1 MAQIKSLNLINFKSY
16 SSFNKV
22 INSKNIVL
30 TGPNG
35 SGKTNILEAL
45 SFFSNS
51 KGLRSE
57 KLNNQIKK
65 RFIFLLIIF
74 VCFSTSIFLISYS
87 LKDQIAYFVEPTDLK
102 SMDGIE
108 NKYLRVGGLV
118 KKNSLKFI
126 DGSWIFEV
134 IDQNQNSVNVVFSKT
149 LPNLVEEDKG
159 IIVEG
164 KFVDNIFVAEIVLAK
179 HDENYMPQ
187 SAIDKLKEEGKWRG
201 N

>member
-1 MAQIKSLNLINFKSY
+1 MRII
-16 SSFNKV
+16 
-22 INSKNIVL
+22 
-30 TGPNG
+30 
-35 SGKTNILEAL
+35 
-45 SFFSNS
+45 
-51 KGLRSE
+51 

-102 SMDGIE
+102 SMGEIE

-118 KKNSLKFI
+118 KANSLKFI
-126 DGSWIFEV
+126 DGNWIFEV
-134 IDQNQNSVNVVFSKT
+134 IDQNKNSVNVVFSKT
-149 LPNLVEEDKG
+149 LPNLVEENKG

-164 KFVDNIFVAEIVLAK
+164 KFINNIFIAEIVLAK

>member
-1 MAQIKSLNLINFKSY
+1 MRII
-16 SSFNKV
+16 
-22 INSKNIVL
+22 
-30 TGPNG
+30 
-35 SGKTNILEAL
+35 
-45 SFFSNS
+45 
-51 KGLRSE
+51 
-57 KLNNQIKK
+57 KLNSQIKK

-74 VCFSTSIFLISYS
+74 ACFSASIFLISYS

-102 SMDGIE
+102 GMDGIE

-118 KKNSLKFI
+118 KTNSLKFL
-126 DGSWIFEV
+126 DGNWIFEV
-134 IDQNQNSVNVVFSKT
+134 VDQNQNSVNVVFSKT
-149 LPNLVEEDKG
+149 LPSLVEENKG

-164 KFVDNIFVAEIVLAK
+164 KFIDNIFIAEIVLAK

>member
-1 MAQIKSLNLINFKSY
+1 MRII
-16 SSFNKV
+16 
-22 INSKNIVL
+22 
-30 TGPNG
+30 
-35 SGKTNILEAL
+35 
-45 SFFSNS
+45 
-51 KGLRSE
+51 

-74 VCFSTSIFLISYS
+74 VCFSASIFLISYS

-118 KKNSLKFI
+118 KTNSLKFL
-126 DGSWIFEV
+126 DGNWVFEV
-134 IDQNQNSVNVVFSKT
+134 VDQNQNSVNVVFSKT
-149 LPNLVEEDKG
+149 LPNLVEENKG

-164 KFVDNIFVAEIVLAK
+164 KFIDNIFVAEIVLAK

>member
-1 MAQIKSLNLINFKSY
+1 MRII
-16 SSFNKV
+16 
-22 INSKNIVL
+22 
-30 TGPNG
+30 
-35 SGKTNILEAL
+35 
-45 SFFSNS
+45 
-51 KGLRSE
+51 

-74 VCFSTSIFLISYS
+74 ACFSISIFLISYS

-118 KKNSLKFI
+118 KINSLKFL
-126 DGSWIFEV
+126 DGNWVFEV
-134 IDQNQNSVNVVFSKT
+134 VDQNQNSVNVVFSKT
-149 LPNLVEEDKG
+149 LPNLVEENKG

-164 KFVDNIFVAEIVLAK
+164 KFIDNIFVAEIVLAK

>member
-1 MAQIKSLNLINFKSY
+1 MRII
-16 SSFNKV
+16 
-22 INSKNIVL
+22 
-30 TGPNG
+30 
-35 SGKTNILEAL
+35 
-45 SFFSNS
+45 
-51 KGLRSE
+51 
-57 KLNNQIKK
+57 KLNNQIRK
-65 RFIFLLIIF
+65 RFVFLLIIF

-164 KFVDNIFVAEIVLAK
+164 KFVDNIFFAEIVLAK

>member
-1 MAQIKSLNLINFKSY
+1 MRII
-16 SSFNKV
+16 
-22 INSKNIVL
+22 
-30 TGPNG
+30 
-35 SGKTNILEAL
+35 
-45 SFFSNS
+45 
-51 KGLRSE
+51 

-74 VCFSTSIFLISYS
+74 VCFSASIFLISYS

-102 SMDGIE
+102 NMDGIE

-118 KKNSLKFI
+118 KTNSLKFL
-126 DGSWIFEV
+126 DGNWVFEV
-134 IDQNQNSVNVVFSKT
+134 VDQNQNSVNVVFSKT
-149 LPNLVEEDKG
+149 LPNLVEENKG

-164 KFVDNIFVAEIVLAK
+164 KFIDNIFVAEIVLAK

>member
-1 MAQIKSLNLINFKSY
+1 MRII
-16 SSFNKV
+16 
-22 INSKNIVL
+22 
-30 TGPNG
+30 
-35 SGKTNILEAL
+35 
-45 SFFSNS
+45 
-51 KGLRSE
+51 

-65 RFIFLLIIF
+65 RFVFLLIIF

-118 KKNSLKFI
+118 KTNSLKFL
-126 DGSWIFEV
+126 DGNWVFEV
-134 IDQNQNSVNVVFSKT
+134 VDQNQNSVNVVFSKT
-149 LPNLVEEDKG
+149 LPNLVEENKG

-164 KFVDNIFVAEIVLAK
+164 KFIDNIFVAEIVLAK

>member
-1 MAQIKSLNLINFKSY
+1 MRII
-16 SSFNKV
+16 
-22 INSKNIVL
+22 
-30 TGPNG
+30 
-35 SGKTNILEAL
+35 
-45 SFFSNS
+45 
-51 KGLRSE
+51 

-74 VCFSTSIFLISYS
+74 VCFSASIFLISYS

-102 SMDGIE
+102 NMNGID

-118 KKNSLKFI
+118 KANSLKFI
-126 DGSWIFEV
+126 DGNWIFEV
-134 IDQNQNSVNVVFSKT
+134 IDQNKNSVKVVFSKT
-149 LPNLVEEDKG
+149 LPNLIEENKG

-164 KFVDNIFVAEIVLAK
+164 KFIDNIFIAEIVLAK

-201 N
+201 D

>member
-1 MAQIKSLNLINFKSY
+1 MRII
-16 SSFNKV
+16 
-22 INSKNIVL
+22 
-30 TGPNG
+30 
-35 SGKTNILEAL
+35 
-45 SFFSNS
+45 
-51 KGLRSE
+51 

-74 VCFSTSIFLISYS
+74 VCFSVSIFLISYS

-108 NKYLRVGGLV
+108 NRYLRVGGLV
-118 KKNSLKFI
+118 KKNSLEFI
-126 DGSWIFEV
+126 DGNWIFEV
-134 IDQNQNSVNVVFSKT
+134 VDQNQNSVNVVFSKT
-149 LPNLVEEDKG
+149 LPNLIEENKG

-164 KFVDNIFVAEIVLAK
+164 KFIDNIFIAEIVLAK

>member
-1 MAQIKSLNLINFKSY
+1 MRII
-16 SSFNKV
+16 
-22 INSKNIVL
+22 
-30 TGPNG
+30 
-35 SGKTNILEAL
+35 
-45 SFFSNS
+45 
-51 KGLRSE
+51 

-74 VCFSTSIFLISYS
+74 VCFSSSIFLISYS

-149 LPNLVEEDKG
+149 LPNLVEENKG

>member
-1 MAQIKSLNLINFKSY
+1 MRII
-16 SSFNKV
+16 
-22 INSKNIVL
+22 
-30 TGPNG
+30 
-35 SGKTNILEAL
+35 
-45 SFFSNS
+45 
-51 KGLRSE
+51 

-74 VCFSTSIFLISYS
+74 ACFSTSIFLISYS

-102 SMDGIE
+102 NMDGIE

-118 KKNSLKFI
+118 KTNSLKFL
-126 DGSWIFEV
+126 DGKWVFEV
-134 IDQNQNSVNVVFSKT
+134 VDQNQNSVNVVFSKT
-149 LPNLVEEDKG
+149 LPNLVEENKG

-164 KFVDNIFVAEIVLAK
+164 KFIDNIFVAEIVLAK

>member
-1 MAQIKSLNLINFKSY
+1 MRII
-16 SSFNKV
+16 
-22 INSKNIVL
+22 
-30 TGPNG
+30 
-35 SGKTNILEAL
+35 
-45 SFFSNS
+45 
-51 KGLRSE
+51 

-74 VCFSTSIFLISYS
+74 TCFSASIFLISYS

-102 SMDGIE
+102 NMDGIE

-118 KKNSLKFI
+118 KTNSLKFL
-126 DGSWIFEV
+126 DGNWIFEV
-134 IDQNQNSVNVVFSKT
+134 VDQNQNSVNVVFSKT
-149 LPNLVEEDKG
+149 LPNLVEENKG

-164 KFVDNIFVAEIVLAK
+164 KFIDNIFVAEIVLAK

>member
-1 MAQIKSLNLINFKSY
+1 MRII
-16 SSFNKV
+16 
-22 INSKNIVL
+22 
-30 TGPNG
+30 
-35 SGKTNILEAL
+35 
-45 SFFSNS
+45 
-51 KGLRSE
+51 

-65 RFIFLLIIF
+65 RFVFLLIIF

-108 NKYLRVGGLV
+108 NKYLKVGGLV

>member
-1 MAQIKSLNLINFKSY
+1 MRII
-16 SSFNKV
+16 
-22 INSKNIVL
+22 
-30 TGPNG
+30 
-35 SGKTNILEAL
+35 
-45 SFFSNS
+45 
-51 KGLRSE
+51 

-74 VCFSTSIFLISYS
+74 ACFSTSIFLISYS

-102 SMDGIE
+102 SMDGIK

-118 KKNSLKFI
+118 KTNSLEFI
-126 DGSWIFEV
+126 DGKWIFEV

-149 LPNLVEEDKG
+149 LPNLVEENKG

-164 KFVDNIFVAEIVLAK
+164 KFIDNIFVAEIVLAK

>member
-1 MAQIKSLNLINFKSY
+1 MRII
-16 SSFNKV
+16 
-22 INSKNIVL
+22 
-30 TGPNG
+30 
-35 SGKTNILEAL
+35 
-45 SFFSNS
+45 
-51 KGLRSE
+51 
-57 KLNNQIKK
+57 KLNNQIRK

-74 VCFSTSIFLISYS
+74 VCFSTSIFVISYS
-87 LKDQIAYFVEPTDLK
+87 LKDQIAYFIEPTDLK

-118 KKNSLKFI
+118 KTNSLKFL
-126 DGSWIFEV
+126 DGNWIFEV
-134 IDQNQNSVNVVFSKT
+134 VDQNQNSVNVVFSKI
-149 LPNLVEEDKG
+149 LPNLVEENKG

-164 KFVDNIFVAEIVLAK
+164 KFIDNIFVAEIVLAK

>member
-1 MAQIKSLNLINFKSY
+1 MRII
-16 SSFNKV
+16 
-22 INSKNIVL
+22 
-30 TGPNG
+30 
-35 SGKTNILEAL
+35 
-45 SFFSNS
+45 
-51 KGLRSE
+51 
-57 KLNNQIKK
+57 KLNNQIRK

>member
-1 MAQIKSLNLINFKSY
+1 MRII
-16 SSFNKV
+16 
-22 INSKNIVL
+22 
-30 TGPNG
+30 
-35 SGKTNILEAL
+35 
-45 SFFSNS
+45 
-51 KGLRSE
+51 

-74 VCFSTSIFLISYS
+74 ACFSTSIFLISYS

-108 NKYLRVGGLV
+108 NRYLRVGGLV
-118 KKNSLKFI
+118 KKNSLEFI
-126 DGSWIFEV
+126 DGNWIFEV
-134 IDQNQNSVNVVFSKT
+134 VDQNQNSVNVVFSKT
-149 LPNLVEEDKG
+149 LPNLVEENKG

-164 KFVDNIFVAEIVLAK
+164 KFIDNIFVAEIVLAK

>member
-1 MAQIKSLNLINFKSY
+1 MRII
-16 SSFNKV
+16 
-22 INSKNIVL
+22 
-30 TGPNG
+30 
-35 SGKTNILEAL
+35 
-45 SFFSNS
+45 
-51 KGLRSE
+51 

-65 RFIFLLIIF
+65 RFVFLLIIF

-102 SMDGIE
+102 SMNGIE

-118 KKNSLKFI
+118 KKNSLNFI
-126 DGSWIFEV
+126 VGSWIFEV

-149 LPNLVEEDKG
+149 LPNLVEEEKG

-164 KFVDNIFVAEIVLAK
+164 KLVDNIFVAEIVLAK

>member
-1 MAQIKSLNLINFKSY
+1 MRII
-16 SSFNKV
+16 
-22 INSKNIVL
+22 
-30 TGPNG
+30 
-35 SGKTNILEAL
+35 
-45 SFFSNS
+45 
-51 KGLRSE
+51 

-74 VCFSTSIFLISYS
+74 TCFSASIFLISYS

-102 SMDGIE
+102 SMNGIE

-118 KKNSLKFI
+118 KTNSLKFL
-126 DGSWIFEV
+126 DGNWIFEV
-134 IDQNQNSVNVVFSKT
+134 VDQNQNSVNVVFSKT
-149 LPNLVEEDKG
+149 LPNLVEENKG

-164 KFVDNIFVAEIVLAK
+164 RFIDNIFVAEIVLAK